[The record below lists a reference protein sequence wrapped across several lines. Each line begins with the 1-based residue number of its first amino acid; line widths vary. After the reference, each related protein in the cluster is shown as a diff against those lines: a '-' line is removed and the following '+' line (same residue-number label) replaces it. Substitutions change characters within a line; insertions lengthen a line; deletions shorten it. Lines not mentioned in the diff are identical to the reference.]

1 MKVEPLFQHLL
12 HKSQCLFGLAGSLT
26 ENHEVIGITN
36 KPVTGMI
43 QLPVQI
49 VENNICQERGN
60 DTALWCA
67 DGSRFKHAPLSITPD
82 VRNFSTRRRML
93 PSATRSATDCIM
105 IGCERLSKNP

>member
-1 MKVEPLFQHLL
+1 MKHESLFQHLL
-12 HKSQCLFGLAGSLT
+12 HKSQCLFGLFRILT
-26 ENHEVIGITN
+26 KNHEVIGITN

-49 VENNICQERGN
+49 VQELFAGVGKRPQPCGVPTEVGLN
-60 DTALWCA
+60 T
-67 DGSRFKHAPLSITPD
+67 PLSITPD